1 MKPSSA
7 LTLVIAAACGACA
20 STPKA
25 QWSGAPAAFE
35 RLKQLDGAW
44 VTLSGS
50 AHMPQSME
58 VHYQVTGAGSALVET
73 IGPGTPHEMVSVYH
87 LANGGLVMTH
97 YCAVGNQPYMV
108 ARPGD
113 NADELVFECVG
124 GSGVER
130 DKGAYMA
137 RARFAFRD
145 ASRVDAT
152 WSAMRDGKLDHE
164 TRFELVRSWK

>member
-1 MKPSSA
+1 MKLSSA
-7 LTLVIAAACGACA
+7 LPFVFAAACGACA

-25 QWSGAPAAFE
+25 QWSGAAAAFE

-44 VTLSGS
+44 VTLNGS
-50 AHMPQSME
+50 AHSPESTD

-73 IGPGTPHEMVSVYH
+73 IGPGTAHEMVSVYH
-87 LANGGLVMTH
+87 LADGGLVMTH
-97 YCAVGNQPYMV
+97 YCALGNQPYMV
-108 ARPGD
+108 GRPGE
-113 NADELVFECVG
+113 NADELLFECVG
-124 GSGVER
+124 GAGVER
-130 DKGAYMA
+130 GKGVYMA

>member
-7 LTLVIAAACGACA
+7 LMFVIAATCGACA

-25 QWSGAPAAFE
+25 QWSGAQAAFE

-44 VTLSGS
+44 TTLRGS
-50 AHMPQSME
+50 THMPESME

-87 LANGGLVMTH
+87 LADGGLVMTH

-108 ARPGD
+108 ARAGD

-124 GSGVER
+124 GAGVSR
-130 DKGAYMA
+130 DQGVYMS

-152 WSAMRDGKLDHE
+152 WSAVRDGKPDHE
-164 TRFELVRSWK
+164 TCFELVRSWK